1 MDKPRILVVD
11 DESRAVSGLVS
22 LLQHDGYPAEGI
34 SDPQKALER
43 LQAGGIDILLTD
55 LKMPDMSGMEL
66 LQQVKNMMPSLHVV
80 MITGQGSINDAVM
93 AMKKGAEDYLTKPV
107 NIDELEM
114 ILERIWDKISLL
126 HQNQAWRVSWQK
138 QFSREGFI
146 GRTPQMERLFHT
158 IQEVAATSATVLIEG
173 ETGTGKE
180 LVASSLH
187 ALSLR
192 ADKPLVAVN
201 CAALTEGLLE
211 SELFGH
217 VRGAF
222 TGAIRDK
229 RGKFALA
236 DGGTL
241 FLDEIG
247 EMPLTIQAKLL
258 RVLMSGEY
266 QRVGGEQT
274 HFADVRII
282 AATNKKLRE
291 EVDQGRFREDL
302 YYRLNVVLISLP
314 LLRERVDDIPLLVKY
329 FIDQAASRDQQ
340 LPLYPDAEVY
350 RLLQNYSWPGN
361 VRELENI
368 IERALIYAKGRAIQ
382 TADLELPADNEMPLP
397 VVADSFVSSDDYKGR
412 TLKEMEKIM
421 ILSAL
426 ERTNNKRQ
434 AARELGVSVRKI
446 EYRLKEWGMNK
457 KS

>member
-11 DESRAVSGLVS
+11 DESRAVAGLVS

-34 SDPQKALER
+34 SNPRKALER
-43 LQAGGIDILLTD
+43 LQTGGIDILLTD
-55 LKMPDMSGMEL
+55 LKMPNMSGLEL
-66 LQQVKNMMPSLHVV
+66 LQQAKNMTPSLNVV
-80 MITGQGSINDAVM
+80 MITGQGSVDDAVM
-93 AMKKGAEDYLTKPV
+93 AMKQGAEDYLAKPV
-107 NIDELEM
+107 NIDELEI
-114 ILERIWDKISLL
+114 ILERIWGKISLL
-126 HQNQAWRVSWQK
+126 HQNQAWRASWQK

-158 IQEVAATSATVLIEG
+158 IQEVAVTSAIVLIEG

-236 DGGTL
+236 DDGTL

-247 EMPLTIQAKLL
+247 EMPFAIQAKLL
-258 RVLMSGEY
+258 RVLVSGEY

-274 HFADVRII
+274 HYADVRII
-282 AATNKKLRE
+282 AATNKKLRQ
-291 EVDQGRFREDL
+291 EVEQGRFREDL
-302 YYRLNVVLISLP
+302 YYRLNVMLISLP

-329 FIDQAASRDQQ
+329 FIDQAASRDQH
-340 LPLYPDAEVY
+340 LPLYPDVEIY

-368 IERALIYAKGRAIQ
+368 IERALIYAKGRPIQ
-382 TADLELPADNEMPLP
+382 AVDLALP
-397 VVADSFVSSDDYKGR
+397 VQGVTLSTAIDSSDPVDDYEGI
-412 TLKEMEKIM
+412 TLKEMEKRM
-421 ILSAL
+421 ILRAL
-426 ERTNNKRQ
+426 EKTKNKRQ

-457 KS
+457 

>member
-11 DESRAVSGLVS
+11 DEPRAVAGLVS
-22 LLQHDGYPAEGI
+22 LLQHDGYSAEGL
-34 SDPQKALER
+34 SEPRKALER
-43 LQAGGIDILLTD
+43 LRTGGIDVLLTD
-55 LKMPDMSGMEL
+55 LKMPDMSGLEL
-66 LQQVKNMMPSLHVV
+66 LQRAKNMIPSLNVV
-80 MITGQGSINDAVM
+80 MITGQGSVDDAVM
-93 AMKKGAEDYLTKPV
+93 AMKQGAEDYLTKPV
-107 NIDELEM
+107 NIDELEI

-126 HQNQAWRVSWQK
+126 HQNQVWRASWQK

-146 GRTPQMERLFHT
+146 GCTPQMERLFHT

-201 CAALTEGLLE
+201 CAALTESLLE

-247 EMPLTIQAKLL
+247 EMPFAIQAKLL
-258 RVLMSGEY
+258 RVLVSGEY

-274 HFADVRII
+274 HYADVRII
-282 AATNKKLRE
+282 AATNKKLRQ
-291 EVDQGRFREDL
+291 EVEQGRFREDL
-302 YYRLNVVLISLP
+302 YYRLNVVPISLP
-314 LLRERVDDIPLLVKY
+314 LLRERLDDIPLLVKY
-329 FIDQAASRDQQ
+329 FIDQAASRDQY
-340 LPLYPDAEVY
+340 LPLYPDAEIY
-350 RLLQNYSWPGN
+350 RRLQDYSWPGN
-361 VRELENI
+361 VRELKNI

-382 TADLELPADNEMPLP
+382 IADLELPDQDVTLST
-397 VVADSFVSSDDYKGR
+397 VTDSSAFVDEYEGV
-412 TLKEMEKIM
+412 TLKEMEKRM
-421 ILSAL
+421 ILRAL
-426 ERTNNKRQ
+426 ERTKNKRQ
-434 AARELGVSVRKI
+434 AASELGISVRKI

-457 KS
+457 

>member
-1 MDKPRILVVD
+1 MDKPKILVVD
-11 DESRAVSGLVS
+11 DEPRAVAGLVS

-34 SDPQKALER
+34 SNPQKALER
-43 LQAGGIDILLTD
+43 LQTGGIDILLSD
-55 LKMPDMSGMEL
+55 LKMPGMSGLEL
-66 LQQVKNMMPSLHVV
+66 LQQAKNMTPSLNVV
-80 MITGQGSINDAVM
+80 MITGQGSVDDAVM
-93 AMKKGAEDYLTKPV
+93 AMKQGAEDYLTKPV
-107 NIDELEM
+107 NIDELEI

-126 HQNQAWRVSWQK
+126 HQNQAWRASWQK

-247 EMPLTIQAKLL
+247 EMPFAIQAKLL
-258 RVLMSGEY
+258 RV
-266 QRVGGEQT
+266 R
-274 HFADVRII
+274 A
-282 AATNKKLRE
+282 
-291 EVDQGRFREDL
+291 
-302 YYRLNVVLISLP
+302 
-314 LLRERVDDIPLLVKY
+314 Y
-329 FIDQAASRDQQ
+329 FSAF
-340 LPLYPDAEVY
+340 
-350 RLLQNYSWPGN
+350 
-361 VRELENI
+361 
-368 IERALIYAKGRAIQ
+368 
-382 TADLELPADNEMPLP
+382 TA
-397 VVADSFVSSDDYKGR
+397 
-412 TLKEMEKIM
+412 
-421 ILSAL
+421 
-426 ERTNNKRQ
+426 
-434 AARELGVSVRKI
+434 
-446 EYRLKEWGMNK
+446 
-457 KS
+457 